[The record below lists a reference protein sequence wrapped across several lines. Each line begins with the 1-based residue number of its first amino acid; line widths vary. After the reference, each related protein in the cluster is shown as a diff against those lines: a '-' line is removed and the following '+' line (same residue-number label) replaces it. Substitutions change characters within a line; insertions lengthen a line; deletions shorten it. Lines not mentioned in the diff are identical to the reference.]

1 MFFNPN
7 SFRTVLC
14 IRRKLACSNFSD
26 NKKSRKEKGEC
37 FKFTCFKSKQLNSF
51 PSSLSKMILKFFSN
65 YVNCEGSIPS

>member
-26 NKKSRKEKGEC
+26 NKKSRKEKGKC
-37 FKFTCFKSKQLNSF
+37 FKFTCVLNLNNQTVF
-51 PSSLSKMILKFFSN
+51 LVAYIK
-65 YVNCEGSIPS
+65 